1 MISLSNRKRLVTIL
15 LPIMLIFSLTAFGSV
30 FADDGTDSDAAAGT
44 TAESA
49 SGSEAGSD
57 DENAPTL
64 TDAADSTDD
73 TRNEITEESGDD
85 STSADEQLDES
96 TDTGSSSDEQL
107 EDADTPQE
115 ETQDEAGDDTGESD
129 TSLDEGSTSTEA
141 DEIIA
146 DDPET
151 ETGDDQS
158 ENSGDVASELA
169 ESDLT
174 VVDENGDEVD
184 TTSESSAEI
193 ISSADPWWIVNG
205 VKYAY
210 VKSGGTCPSDATYCY
225 ESDTPISSALAYM
238 DENGVIPS
246 DGILH
251 IEADSYTEDI
261 TVDGASGYGNLS
273 TLKGIVSSGTSSDTT
288 ITGTITISN
297 TTSGFTLIGM
307 TIIGQLEISGNI
319 GTITLSDVTVESSSG
334 AGITITDQD
343 GAVNVDQVKADNNA
357 TYGMYIDNTA
367 SSKAAVTITNSEFSH
382 NDDSDSGTNYSGL
395 YINSNGVISL
405 DGVTASANAGSGA
418 QLTSAKSIVVE
429 NSVFSGNFT
438 DSLDENY
445 GYGLYINNVSTTA
458 AVTLENVQADENELS
473 GIYVVTGGNIVLE
486 SISTYGNGLDYDYN
500 GVYLNNTSGK
510 GAVTVTD
517 SQFLSNG
524 DDGLEVYSNKNISL
538 DGITA
543 ENNAGDGVYLDN
555 CNYDATSGTCLGNGI
570 VSISGNSVNS
580 FNDNGGTGLYIL
592 SGSNVTLMNFTADR
606 NNYGVYIKNDY
617 TGKSGV
623 VTIKQ
628 TYTSDLEDFTNSVS
642 NNTLNGIQIYS
653 NGNISIQDLIVANNG
668 GIGAIMNNSTGKAKS
683 VSLRAVDAYT
693 NGEDG
698 LRVSTSG
705 AVTLYS
711 VNSYSNGANGLSI
724 LAGESTKTINFTGAR
739 SFIANYTDN
748 GYYGIYIISSGVVN
762 LRGVDAS
769 GNGYGVSIDNS
780 TGNNKAVNI
789 SSADFSNSNSD
800 TGLRVTSSGAIVLK
814 NVSSDSNALN
824 GIQLDNTSST
834 KKQNVKIYNITASS
848 NASGSGI
855 LIESTGMVILSAVQA
870 NYNTGTEGMG
880 VSIDNCQYDS
890 ALGGCT
896 YTAGIKVIG
905 SDNQFNENK
914 LDGLSITTNG
924 AVVLTNIT
932 ADNNDENGLTI
943 NNTFDL
949 SKVSVKL
956 STSSGYTNSFSGNG
970 NYGVYITIPGSIT
983 LSKLQ
988 AKDNT
993 EGGLFL
999 RSTGG
1004 SITLTSTTASNNSG
1018 TGLDIDDAKKVTLKD
1033 VVTSSNGKYGTFISN
1048 DSDVTILS
1056 ATRGGTGIASSNNT
1070 WSGLFVET
1078 DGNISISDAVM
1089 DSNGDNG
1096 AYLDNTSVAGKWISL
1111 SNANFDNNGYD
1122 GVVILTTG
1130 SVTWKDG
1137 GANENDLGN
1146 GASVDNTNT
1155 TASIS
1160 ISGVDFDGNSGY
1172 GLYIDSLGDI
1182 DLKSVTANNN
1192 LGTAGAFLDNCQE
1205 NGVTGTCDGSGNI
1218 TVQGTYGED
1227 AFSGNSDIG
1236 LLAYSYGNI
1245 TVINVNANNNGGQ
1258 GLVLYNPYD
1267 GSTGVITVKVTS
1279 KNYLTEVSNNGS
1291 NGLAINT
1298 NGAVYVGNVSADG
1311 NTGYGININNT
1322 TSTNADGV
1330 TLTRIQNDSNGNN
1343 GLYVVT
1349 NGAISLSYAID
1360 YTDGV
1365 YLNNSSASS
1374 AQDVT
1379 VTRSKFDG
1387 VTAGNG
1393 LEVITKG
1400 DVILDNLTA
1409 TNNLNGVYVDNSAGD
1424 NATVKL
1430 TDKKGESVFS
1440 NNSQY
1445 GLWIVSSGDVSL
1457 SGLTAEANGSDGV
1470 YVNTSGSFTVSDA
1483 LLYRNSGAG
1492 MNATADDGVTL
1503 TKVRS
1508 TFNGSSS
1515 NGDGVTLTVAS
1526 GSDVKISYSVF
1537 NGNYGSGIDITGDAN
1552 PELYKTTYFGN
1563 DMDNSGDANLNY

>member
-1 MISLSNRKRLVTIL
+1 MIALSNRKRLLIIL
-15 LPIMLIFSLTAFGSV
+15 LPIVLIFSLMAFGMVS
-30 FADDGTDSDAAAGT
+30 ADDGTNPETTAGT
-44 TAESA
+44 TT
-49 SGSEAGSD
+49 AGSSESDGSSD
-57 DENAPTL
+57 DQNTPTL

-73 TRNEITEESGDD
+73 AQDETFLQVADD
-85 STSADEQLDES
+85 ATAADEQLDEEDAS
-96 TDTGSSSDEQL
+96 QEDIPDETDDESGSSDPDEMTSDS
-107 EDADTPQE
+107 ED
-115 ETQDEAGDDTGESD
+115 SD
-129 TSLDEGSTSTEA
+129 TSVDEGSTATES
-141 DEIIA
+141 DETIA
-146 DDPET
+146 DDSET
-151 ETGDDQS
+151 DGSADQS
-158 ENSGDVASELA
+158 GSTSDAASELA

-184 TTSESSAEI
+184 TTSESGAEI
-193 ISSADPWWIVNG
+193 ITSADPWWIVNG

-210 VKSGGTCPSDATYCY
+210 VKTGGTCPSDATYCY

-238 DENGVIPS
+238 DDNDLVPS

-251 IEADSYTEDI
+251 IDADSYTEDI
-261 TVDGASGYGNLS
+261 TVDGSSGNGYLS
-273 TLKGIVSSGTSSDTT
+273 SLKGIVSSGTSSDTT

-297 TTSGFTLIGM
+297 TTNGFTLIGM
-307 TIIGQLEISGNI
+307 TIIGQLEITGNI
-319 GTITLSDVTVESSSG
+319 GTITLTDVTVEASSG
-334 AGITITDQD
+334 TGITITDQN
-343 GAVNVDQVKADNNA
+343 GAVTMDQVKAGNNS
-357 TYGMYIDNTA
+357 TYGMYVDNTA
-367 SSKAAVTITNSEFSH
+367 GNGAVTITNSEFSH
-382 NDDSDSGTNYSGL
+382 NDDSNVGTNYSGL

-405 DGVTASANAGSGA
+405 DGVTASANAGSGV

-438 DSLDENY
+438 DSLDEDY

-458 AVTLENVQADENELS
+458 TVTLENVQADENELS
-473 GIYVVTGGNIVLE
+473 GIYVVTGGNIVLD
-486 SISTYGNGLDYDYN
+486 SISTYGNGLDYDYD

-510 GAVTVTD
+510 GAVTVAD

-538 DGITA
+538 DGIMA
-543 ENNAGDGVYLDN
+543 ENNAGDGIYLDN
-555 CNYDATSGTCLGNGI
+555 CNYDAASGTCLGNGI

-592 SGSNVTLMNFTADR
+592 SGSNVTLMNFTADG
-606 NNYGVYIKNDY
+606 NYYGVYIKNDY

-642 NNTLNGIQIYS
+642 NNTSNGIQIYS
-653 NGNISIQDLIVANNG
+653 KGNISIQDLTIANNG
-668 GIGAIMNNSTGKAKS
+668 GNGAIMNNSTGKAKS

-698 LRVSTSG
+698 LQVSTSG

-724 LAGESTKTINFTGAR
+724 LAGESNKTINFTGAR
-739 SFIANYTDN
+739 SFTANYTDN
-748 GYYGIYIISSGVVN
+748 GYYGIYIVSSGVVN

-789 SSADFSNSNSD
+789 SSADFLNSISD
-800 TGLRVTSSGAIVLK
+800 TGLSVTSSGAIVLK

-824 GIQLDNTSST
+824 GMELDNTSST
-834 KKQNVKIYNITASS
+834 TKQNVKIYNTTASS

-890 ALGGCT
+890 DLGGCT

-924 AVVLTNIT
+924 TVVLTNIT
-932 ADNNDENGLTI
+932 ADNNYENGLTI

-956 STSSGYTNSFSGNG
+956 SSSSGYTNSFSGNG

-983 LSKLQ
+983 LSKLE

-999 RSTGG
+999 RSTGS
-1004 SITLTSTTASNNSG
+1004 SITLTSTIASNNSG
-1018 TGLDIDDAKKVTLKD
+1018 TGLDIDDAKKVTLKN

-1056 ATRGGTGIASSNNT
+1056 ATRGGTGIESSNNT

-1111 SNANFDNNGYD
+1111 SNANFDDNGYD

-1130 SVTWKDG
+1130 SVTWSSG
-1137 GANENDLGN
+1137 SANENDLGN

-1172 GLYIDSLGDI
+1172 GLYIESLGNI

-1236 LLAYSYGNI
+1236 LLAYSFGNI
-1245 TVINVNANNNGGQ
+1245 SVINVNANNNGGQ

-1267 GSTGVITVKVTS
+1267 GSTGVITVKATV
-1279 KNYLTEVSNNGS
+1279 KNYLSEVSNNGS

-1311 NTGYGININNT
+1311 NTGYGINIDNT

-1349 NGAISLSYAID
+1349 NGAISLSHAVD
-1360 YTDGV
+1360 YTDGI

-1379 VTRSKFDG
+1379 VTRSKVDS
-1387 VTAGNG
+1387 VVSGNG
-1393 LEVITKG
+1393 LEIVTKG

-1409 TNNLNGVYVDNSAGD
+1409 TDNLNGVYVDNSAGSD
-1424 NATVKL
+1424 ATVTL
-1430 TDKKGESVFS
+1430 TNKIGGSVFS
-1440 NNSQY
+1440 SNTQN
-1445 GLWIVSSGDVSL
+1445 GLMIISGGDVSL

-1470 YVNTSGSFTVSDA
+1470 NISTSGGLWVNDA
-1483 LLYRNSGAG
+1483 LLYRNNGAG
-1492 MNATADDGVTL
+1492 MTATANAGITL
-1503 TKVRS
+1503 TKVRAIY
-1508 TFNGSSS
+1508 NGAGAD
-1515 NGDGVTLTVAS
+1515 GDGVTLIVAD

-1537 NGNYGSGIDITGDAN
+1537 NGNYGSGIDITGEAS
-1552 PELYKTTYFGN
+1552 PTLYKTTYFGN
-1563 DMDNSGDANLNY
+1563 DLNNNGDANLVY